1 MLDKPAIIS
10 DVLLDDVVVF
20 SPHVLR
26 KRLNATKE
34 NLGEKV
40 KEYALNNNLDI
51 NKPKIGEY
59 TLGIVVEKIG
69 NSTPLFEDSYYE
81 TDLDLLIEFY
91 TRISGD
97 LYVPKRDMCFDNSQ
111 FEETYMFFKSEV
123 HK

>member
-1 MLDKPAIIS
+1 MDKPIIIS

-20 SPHVLR
+20 SPHILR
-26 KRLNATKE
+26 KKLNATRD

-40 KEYALNNNLDI
+40 KEYALAHNLDV
-51 NKPKIGEY
+51 NKPKITDY
-59 TLGIVVEKIG
+59 VLGIVVERMG

-81 TDLDLLIEFY
+81 KDLDLLIEFY

-111 FEETYMFFKSEV
+111 FEETYMFFISEV

>member
-1 MLDKPAIIS
+1 MDNYSVIS

-20 SPHVLR
+20 SPHML
-26 KRLNATKE
+26 KKMLNATKD

-40 KEYALNNNLDI
+40 KEYALAHNMDI
-51 NKPKIGEY
+51 NKPKITDY

-69 NSTPLFEDSYYE
+69 NSTPLFEDVYYE
-81 TDLDLLIEFY
+81 KDLDLLIEFY
-91 TRISGD
+91 TRMSGD

-111 FEETYMFFKSEV
+111 FDETYMFFKSEV

>member
-1 MLDKPAIIS
+1 MDKPKIIS

-20 SPHVLR
+20 SPHILR
-26 KRLNATKE
+26 KKLNATRD

-40 KEYALNNNLDI
+40 KEYALAHNLDV
-51 NKPKIGEY
+51 NKPKITDY
-59 TLGIVVEKIG
+59 VLGIVVERMG

-81 TDLDLLIEFY
+81 KDLDLLIEFY

-111 FEETYMFFKSEV
+111 FEETYMFFISEV